1 MSHLLVLGGGW
12 VGSAVARR
20 GRTDP
25 AVDRVS
31 VVDPIDDPELV
42 RRDSTST
49 EALRTRIHRD
59 SITTV
64 VNACGRVRGT
74 DDELTDANS
83 DFVLWLCDA
92 LQGANVRLVH
102 VGSASEYG
110 NPGSPTPVD
119 ESATARPAG
128 AYAVTKAAG
137 TDAVLAARERGLPA
151 TVARVFNIVG
161 HPVPAVSPVHQWLTE
176 LSALPACGGRV
187 EVWWPPTTRDFV
199 MIEDA
204 AAALVDLASMPTPP
218 PPLVNVCSGTG
229 IAFGEIVDA
238 LARSLGV
245 PATIESLDRPGIE
258 VVIGDPTLLHTTLGW
273 VPRMSVEALA
283 ARATGADR
291 GSGGP
296 TGANR

>member
-20 GRTDP
+20 AGTDQRL
-25 AVDRVS
+25 ARVS

-42 RRDSTST
+42 RRDHNST
-49 EALRTRIHRD
+49 EALRTRLHRYGV
-59 SITTV
+59 TTV
-64 VNACGRVRGT
+64 VNACGRVRGS
-74 DDELTDANS
+74 DEELTDANS
-83 DFVLWLCDA
+83 DFVHWLCDA
-92 LQGANVRLVH
+92 LSGLGVRLVH

-110 NPGSPTPVD
+110 DPGSPTPVD
-119 ESATARPAG
+119 ESAPARPTG

-137 TDAVLAARERGLPA
+137 TDAVLAAGEHGLPA

-161 HPVPAVSPVHQWLTE
+161 HPIPAVSPVHQWLTE
-176 LSALPACGGRV
+176 LSALPAGGGSV

-204 AAALVDLASMPTPP
+204 AAALVDLATVPAPP
-218 PPLVNVCSGTG
+218 PPLINVCSGTG

-258 VVIGDPTLLHTTLGW
+258 VVVGDPTLLRTTLGW

-283 ARATGADR
+283 ARATGTDR
-291 GSGGP
+291 ASGGP
-296 TGANR
+296 TGTSR